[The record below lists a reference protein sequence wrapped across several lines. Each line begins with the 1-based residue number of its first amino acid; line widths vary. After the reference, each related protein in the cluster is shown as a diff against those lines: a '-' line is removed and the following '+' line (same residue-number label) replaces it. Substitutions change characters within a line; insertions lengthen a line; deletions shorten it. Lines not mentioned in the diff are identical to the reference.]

1 MHIYLYRVLQYPWH
15 NHLVCYV
22 TLPLPPFPPPHHSE
36 VVPFF
41 LLLTDLSQ
49 ATKLAI
55 FAMNSES
62 KVRPGAICRDNATPD
77 PRCIA
82 FDVKLHLTLVARGCH
97 LIEEILSIA

>member
-1 MHIYLYRVLQYPWH
+1 MAQSLGVLRDPSPSLH
-15 NHLVCYV
+15 S
-22 TLPLPPFPPPHHSE
+22 PPPHHSE

-62 KVRPGAICRDNATPD
+62 KVRPGATCRDDVTPD

-82 FDVKLHLTLVARGCH
+82 FVVKLHLTLVARGCH
-97 LIEEILSIA
+97 LIEEILSIT